1 MDKSN
6 RANVVKKIIIRTD
19 IETFSPLRIGSGRTD
34 GVTDILILKN
44 KQGKAFIPATSLTGV
59 LRSLFSDIY
68 AEDAAKKL
76 FGSIDDDGNQSMINI
91 SDIVFDEK
99 SADSEERII
108 HRDGVKID
116 HISGVAEKGAKYD
129 FEALDRG
136 AKGRLSIEITVRRHD
151 LDTSPAISIKHKNIQ
166 DAYGELACIIAD
178 MLAGGIQVGSLT
190 TKGYGEIKS
199 PEAKCYEFDF
209 EQPDSADGWLAYIE
223 DGGLKED
230 NCIYTAKENDAKDI
244 EIGAREMAITAGFTM
259 QSSLIVRDQDKSF
272 FASDK
277 ESNVAGIQMESG
289 GDYVIPGTSIKGV
302 IQNKAFDI
310 LMALTG
316 NDEKKTDEYL
326 KNIMGFASSKESDGD
341 VETSGKKSC
350 LYVKDI
356 YIKKEN
362 VNLINQTR
370 NRIDRFTGGTI
381 DGALFSEYPIIT
393 NKKDEFYKK
402 PYVIMNLRLKDC
414 DKAQAG
420 LMMLILRDFWTGSLP
435 LGGGKS
441 IGRGVLKGK
450 SCCIRY
456 KDENR
461 QEHVFKLNQ
470 KDKLIIDGD
479 KDLLQSYVDK
489 LAGECND

>member
-1 MDKSN
+1 MDKAN
-6 RANVVKKIIIRTD
+6 RANVVKKIMIQTD

-34 GVTDILILKN
+34 GITDILILKN

-68 AEDAAKKL
+68 TEDAAKKL

-91 SDIVFDEK
+91 SDIVFDGK
-99 SADSEERII
+99 SADSEEKIV

-116 HISGVAEKGAKYD
+116 RVSGVAEKGAKYD

-136 AKGRLSIEITVRRHD
+136 AKGHLSIEITVRRHD

-166 DAYGELACIIAD
+166 DAYGELACIISD

-199 PEAKCYEFDF
+199 SEVKCYEFDF
-209 EQPDSADGWLAYIE
+209 AHPDSADAWLAYLQ
-223 DGGLKED
+223 DGSLEED
-230 NCIYTAKENDAKDI
+230 NCIYTVKENNAKEI
-244 EIGAREMAITAGFTM
+244 EIGARELSVTAGFTM
-259 QSSLIVRDQDKSF
+259 QSSLIVRDQNKSF

-341 VETSGKKSC
+341 VENSGKKSC

-362 VNLINQTR
+362 VNLISQTR

-402 PYVIMNLRLKDC
+402 PYVVMNLRLKNC

-479 KDLLQSYVDK
+479 KDLLESYVAE
-489 LAGECND
+489 LAGECNG